1 MTWRD
6 NYRPASFRG
15 APFFVEGT
23 ESSYGRRQA
32 VHEHAQRDTPYT
44 EDLGRKAREFSITGY
59 LLGANYHLARDAV
72 VEACEQPGPGQ
83 LVHPYKGELT
93 VVCRG
98 LSVSESSQDGGYC
111 KLTLTFLEA
120 GEASFPRAITD
131 SINAIS
137 SAGNQVIG
145 SAQAGFVSRFLTD
158 GFPGFVRDAAAAHL
172 TSIADY
178 LSSTGQSLGG
188 EISAAADYFYS
199 VRDLAADAYDLVL
212 QPVSLAQRLVS
223 VIGSARD
230 AFGGNSFAMLTG
242 MFSQFDSQYTGST
255 ATPSRQ
261 QQAANFEAMG
271 ELVRQVAVAEAAKA
285 AVVTEYPSY
294 QDAIGAREVLLEQ
307 IDEEAEFTPVDDSFV
322 ALGKLRTEVVRGIP
336 QQDQRLP
343 QLVEYTPPSTLPSLV
358 VAHNLYNDAARSDEI
373 VARNKPRHPGF
384 LIGGNALEVL
394 SDG

>member
-44 EDLGRKAREFSITGY
+44 EDLGRKAREFSVTGY

-120 GEASFPRAITD
+120 GEASFPRAVTD

-137 SAGNQVIG
+137 SAGNQAIE
-145 SAQAGFVSRFLTD
+145 SAQAGFLSKFLTS
-158 GFPGFVRDAAAAHL
+158 GFPGFVRDAAAARL
-172 TSIADY
+172 TSITDY
-178 LSSTGQSLGG
+178 LGAPGQSIAG
-188 EISAAADYFYS
+188 EIDAAADYFYS

-212 QPVSLAQRLVS
+212 EPLSLAQRLIGVM
-223 VIGSARD
+223 GSARG
-230 AFGGNSFAMLTG
+230 AFGGNSFAMLAG
-242 MFSQFDSQYTGST
+242 MYEQFNDDYTGST
-255 ATPSRQ
+255 ATPSRKQ
-261 QQAANFEAMG
+261 QGANYDALG
-271 ELVRQVAVAEAAKA
+271 ELVRQVAVSEAAKE

-294 QDAIGAREVLLEQ
+294 QEAIGARESLLEQ
-307 IDEEAEFTPVDDSFV
+307 IDEESEFTENDEAFV
-322 ALGKLRTEVVRGIP
+322 SLGKLRTEVVRGIP

>member
-59 LLGANYHLARDAV
+59 VLGANYHLARDAV
-72 VEACEQPGPGQ
+72 VDACEQAGPGQ

-98 LSVSESSQDGGYC
+98 LSVSENSQEGGFC
-111 KLTLTFLEA
+111 RLTLTFLEA
-120 GEASFPRAITD
+120 GEASFPRAMTD

-137 SAGNQVIG
+137 GAGNQAITA
-145 SAQAGFVSRFLTD
+145 AQGGFVSRFLTD
-158 GFPGFVRDAAAAHL
+158 GFPGFVRDAAAARL
-172 TSIADY
+172 TAITDY
-178 LSSTGQSLGG
+178 LSSPGQSLAG
-188 EISAAADYFYS
+188 EIGAAADYFYS

-212 QPVSLAQRLVS
+212 QPQTLAQRLIGVL
-223 VIGSARD
+223 GSARG
-230 AFGGNSFAMLTG
+230 AFGSNSFAMLTG
-242 MFSQFDSQYTGST
+242 MTSNFDEAYTGST
-255 ATPSRQ
+255 ATPSRK

-271 ELVRQVAVAEAAKA
+271 ELVRQVSVAESAKA

-294 QDAIGAREVLLEQ
+294 QDAIAARDVLLEQ
-307 IDEEAEFTPVDDSFV
+307 IDEEVEYTVNDDAFV
-322 ALGKLRTEVVRGIP
+322 ALGKLRTEIARGIP
-336 QQDQRLP
+336 PQDQRLP

-358 VAHNLYNDAARSDEI
+358 VAHNLYNDAGRADEI
-373 VARNKPRHPGF
+373 TARNKARHPGF
-384 LIGGNALEVL
+384 LIGGTALEVL